1 MPEFNIATMEAYIKN
16 FAEVIK
22 TNPQI
27 RDFKEIETR
36 ENYILFYY
44 AMNMGVMS
52 DRDVVCELKMQKEAN
67 GDYTSIAQSIK
78 HPDHPEVKGRIRMDF
93 LKASRCRDIDGKL
106 EILEF
111 SNMDMKGYFPM
122 KMMNMFMGSAIAKS
136 IPELHKA
143 MNKYKVEWILFE

>member
-1 MPEFNIATMEAYIKN
+1 MSEFNTATMEEYIKH
-16 FAEVIK
+16 FSEVIK

-27 RDFKEIETR
+27 RDFKEIENR
-36 ENYILFYY
+36 EGYMLFYY

-52 DRDVVCELKMQKEAN
+52 DRDVVCEVKVQKEAN
-67 GDYTSIAQSIK
+67 GDFTSIAQSIK
-78 HPDHPEVKGRIRMDF
+78 HPDYPEVKGRIRMDF
-93 LKASRCRDIDGKL
+93 LKASRCRDTDGKL

-143 MNKYKVEWILFE
+143 MTKYKVE